1 MVRHGEGECQ
11 CCAATVSL
19 RNHICGACLSP
30 VSGPR
35 KITLS
40 VVSKKLFSKL
50 LEVNFPVAI
59 DKKSKYKACV
69 YVSMFAF
76 KLR

>member
-1 MVRHGEGECQ
+1 MVRYGEGECQ
-11 CCAATVSL
+11 WCAATAGL
-19 RNHICGACLSP
+19 RNHICGPCLLP

-59 DKKSKYKACV
+59 DKTSKYKACV

-76 KLR
+76 